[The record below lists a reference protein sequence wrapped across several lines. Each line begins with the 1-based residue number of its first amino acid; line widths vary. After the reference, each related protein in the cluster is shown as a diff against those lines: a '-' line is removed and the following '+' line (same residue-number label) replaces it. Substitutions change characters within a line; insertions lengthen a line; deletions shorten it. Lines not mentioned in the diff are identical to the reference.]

1 MFMVHDP
8 ELVLCF
14 RKRKKKGVQ
23 KTRICFLNVLLN
35 TRKAGLR
42 QAQPPKAIIFKYERF
57 GRGVLYSKRPARNTC
72 ISFVVK
78 FCTQN
83 APTNVYL

>member
-1 MFMVHDP
+1 MHHFMVHDP

-35 TRKAGLR
+35 TRKAQFDRLTDRMG
-42 QAQPPKAIIFKYERF
+42 I
-57 GRGVLYSKRPARNTC
+57 VLC
-72 ISFVVK
+72 EG
-78 FCTQN
+78 
-83 APTNVYL
+83 